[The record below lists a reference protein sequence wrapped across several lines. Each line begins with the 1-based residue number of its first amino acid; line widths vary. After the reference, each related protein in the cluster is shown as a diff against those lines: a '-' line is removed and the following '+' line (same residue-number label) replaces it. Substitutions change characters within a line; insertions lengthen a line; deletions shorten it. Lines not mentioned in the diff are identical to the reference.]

1 MTYITSAMRFLLPTA
16 VLAFLLFTGCK
27 DNNTDT
33 EQENITSIEVDLAG
47 FNINQKFYWKDLDG
61 PGGNPPVID
70 TIVLPASTL
79 NITGRLKVYDES
91 KNPVDDITEE
101 IEAENTAHLFVYS
114 ASGADL
120 NIGPYDTDDNGDPF
134 NLVTV
139 WRAGQPSTGT
149 LNIRLYHEPTDK
161 MNSTNPGGEV
171 DFDVTFPVRIE

>member
-1 MTYITSAMRFLLPTA
+1 MTYTTSSIRTLLSIAVFALFLFA
-16 VLAFLLFTGCK
+16 GCK

-33 EQENITSIEVDLAG
+33 EQENITSIEIDLAG

-114 ASGADL
+114 VANADL
-120 NIGPYDTDDNGDPF
+120 IIEPNDTDDNGDPF
-134 NLVTV
+134 SLVTV
-139 WRAGQPSTGT
+139 WKAGQPSTGT

-161 MNSTNPGGEV
+161 MNTANPGGEA